1 MPAKKI
7 PRKYLISHEL
17 KELSR
22 INFVTKNVSYKEYE
36 IIVNTRAS
44 GAGFGNKKKN
54 LDILNEFV
62 KKYENHFDKE
72 IFKTIQMVVDNSYY
86 HFFL

>member
-7 PRKYLISHEL
+7 PRKYLI

-44 GAGFGNKKKN
+44 GGGVGRTQNKKN